1 MTELL
6 EWLVK
11 QTPVIVVMGVV
22 IIYLYKEVKHLQREL
37 VREDTLDEERNVALQ
52 SKLDD
57 KNKSVVEMA
66 NKALK
71 ITLMYEQNSTRNTKE
86 HELIIS
92 SIDEMKTLANS
103 IRYDCKTTTS

>member
-1 MTELL
+1 MTELI

-22 IIYLYKEVKHLQREL
+22 IVYLYKEVKHLQHEI

-57 KNKSVVEMA
+57 KNKS
-66 NKALK
+66 
-71 ITLMYEQNSTRNTKE
+71 
-86 HELIIS
+86 
-92 SIDEMKTLANS
+92 EMKTLANS